1 MDTIARIVVAYF
13 FVLVA
18 LRLMG
23 KREFG
28 QLSPLEL
35 VTLLFIPEL
44 LSNAIQ
50 QGDSSMVRALVGI
63 STLMLLVFGSSLLT
77 HLSKRAEQIVGG
89 KPTVLVAH
97 GQFIVENLNKE
108 RVTPGEVFSE
118 MHKAGLDDLPQVRW
132 AVLESDG
139 KIAIVPEPP
148 GSTRAPSLSS
158 GAGTLG
164 S

>member
-1 MDTIARIVVAYF
+1 MDTILRVVVAYF

-35 VTLLFIPEL
+35 VTLLLIPEL
-44 LSNAIQ
+44 LSNAVQ
-50 QGDSSMVRALVGI
+50 QGDASMVRALVGV
-63 STLMLLVFGSSLLT
+63 STLMLLVFGSSLAM
-77 HLSKRAEQIVGG
+77 HMSKTVEDAVQS

-97 GQFIVENLNKE
+97 GELILENLNIE

-148 GSTRAPSLSS
+148 TGTDEQESSS
-158 GAGTLG
+158 GPIGG
-164 S
+164 